1 MMADR
6 PSRKCVGT
14 SAEGVYYARTKS
26 FIRRSRELPANLQ
39 RTWERHGADY
49 VVEVERGIG
58 RTTVADSVRL
68 DVSAL
73 FGRAAPLTV
82 EIGSGTGEQI
92 VHSAAVHPD
101 RDYLAF
107 EVWVPGIAK
116 LISKA
121 VAAGVGNV
129 RVIEVDAQQ
138 AFPVVFDE
146 AVADEVWTFFPDP
159 WRKARHHKRRLV
171 APPFALDVAR
181 VLADGGVWRLAT
193 DWDDYAWQMRDTIED
208 CDVLANPYEG
218 ERPDP
223 QDPQPDRGGFAPRFA
238 GRIITHFET
247 RGIDAGRRAH
257 DIVGVRLPRAEH
269 GADGESR
276 SVR

>member
-129 RVIEVDAQQ
+129 R
-138 AFPVVFDE
+138 
-146 AVADEVWTFFPDP
+146 
-159 WRKARHHKRRLV
+159 
-171 APPFALDVAR
+171 APC
-181 VLADGGVWRLAT
+181 G
-193 DWDDYAWQMRDTIED
+193 
-208 CDVLANPYEG
+208 
-218 ERPDP
+218 
-223 QDPQPDRGGFAPRFA
+223 
-238 GRIITHFET
+238 
-247 RGIDAGRRAH
+247 
-257 DIVGVRLPRAEH
+257 
-269 GADGESR
+269 
-276 SVR
+276 